1 MISGIKNFVEKN
13 TGFIIRLDDIAENMH
28 WDFMDKAEKLFDEFN
43 IKINLVA
50 GLNENIKITTRKD
63 LKFFD

>member
-43 IKINLVA
+43 IKPVLGVIPDN
-50 GLNENIKITTRKD
+50 RD
-63 LKFFD
+63 P